1 MMPEIGFPN
10 PSFFGICVE
19 FLGCTYFV
27 FVFQVI
33 ADEELPPPP
42 FYPQVLKND
51 WVDAKCKRDYLVLRI
66 A

>member
-1 MMPEIGFPN
+1 MFQNSKTIIFLVFVLN
-10 PSFFGICVE
+10 FGGVLI
-19 FLGCTYFV
+19 FV

-42 FYPQVLKND
+42 FYPQVLPND